1 MYVTIF
7 KIVWPFLQRLLARQ
21 AAEYL
26 EDRRQQRGKASEAEE
41 LTADCPPCPPADI
54 PVAAETEVSSDDS
67 IWFALS
73 GILLGSAFSLMLYV
87 MLQDDKPNLR
97 P

>member
-1 MYVTIF
+1 MYLTIF
-7 KIVWPFLQRLLARQ
+7 KVVWPLVERLLAKQ

-26 EDRRQQRGKASEAEE
+26 EDRRERRRQASEIQES
-41 LTADCPPCPPADI
+41 TTDCPPCPPPEM
-54 PVAAETEVSSDDS
+54 PVVAEIEASSDDS

-87 MLQDDKPNLR
+87 MLQDDRTHL
-97 P
+97 

>member
-1 MYVTIF
+1 MYLTIF
-7 KIVWPFLQRLLARQ
+7 KIVWPFLQRLLAKQ
-21 AAEYL
+21 AAEYFD
-26 EDRRQQRGKASEAEE
+26 DRRQQRREASEAQE
-41 LTADCPPCPPADI
+41 LTADCPPCPPTDM
-54 PVAAETEVSSDDS
+54 PVVQETDSSFDDS

-87 MLQDDKPNLR
+87 MLQNDRSHLR

>member
-1 MYVTIF
+1 MYLTIF
-7 KIVWPFLQRLLARQ
+7 KIVWPLLERLLAKQ

-26 EDRRQQRGKASEAEE
+26 EDRRQRRRQPVEIQES
-41 LTADCPPCPPADI
+41 TADSPPCPPVDT
-54 PVAAETEVSSDDS
+54 PVVAETETSSDDS

-87 MLQDDKPNLR
+87 LLQDDRTHL
-97 P
+97 

>member
-1 MYVTIF
+1 MYLTVF
-7 KIVWPFLQRLLARQ
+7 KLIWPLLERLLAKQ

-26 EDRRQQRGKASEAEE
+26 EDRRQQRRQAGGIQES
-41 LTADCPPCPPADI
+41 TADCPPCPPVDT
-54 PVAAETEVSSDDS
+54 PVVVETEATSDNS

-87 MLQDDKPNLR
+87 MLQDDRTHL
-97 P
+97 